1 MKSCTTTLIAIL
13 CSAALPIASSA
24 ASPAAATRVVK
35 TSPITLA
42 ANGLVVA
49 GTRGQAAQTARFGMK
64 RAAAIL
70 IISRTLGAPTSTG
83 IHPECGQGH
92 AIGYAKFRGGV
103 ELSFVGGKFVGWTL
117 DYGGNRKL
125 RMANGVGLG
134 TTVATLQ
141 RLMPNVFIDSGNEE
155 GGGIGPGFTLDDG
168 PNGWLDGTMMTS
180 KVMSMYAGE
189 TCIVE

>member
-1 MKSCTTTLIAIL
+1 MKSHTTTLIAIL

-24 ASPAAATRVVK
+24 AAPAAATGVVK
-35 TSPITLA
+35 TSPITLV

-49 GTRGQAAQTARFGMK
+49 GSPAQTARFGMK

-70 IISRTLGAPTSTG
+70 IVSRTLGAPTSTG
-83 IHPECGQGH
+83 VHPECGQGH

-117 DYGGNRKL
+117 DYGGNRNF

-141 RLMPNVFIDSGNEE
+141 RLMPNVFIDPGNEE
-155 GGGIGPGFTLDDG
+155 GGGIGPGFTLDEG

-180 KVMSMYAGE
+180 KVTSIYAGE